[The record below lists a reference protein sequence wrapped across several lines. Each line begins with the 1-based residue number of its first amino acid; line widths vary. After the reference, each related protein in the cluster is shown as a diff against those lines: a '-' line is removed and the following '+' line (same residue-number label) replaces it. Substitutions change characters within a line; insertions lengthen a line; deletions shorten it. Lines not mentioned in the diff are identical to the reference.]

1 MPGTDNSRSDLGNL
15 PILLTILIGRGRERQ
30 EVGALLQSSPLV
42 TLTGPAGIGK
52 TRLASEV
59 ACDLAASYP
68 DGSWL
73 VSIAPLRDPDLVAG
87 SVAAALSL
95 PLRGDDH
102 ANDLVDH
109 LRSRRLLLVLDGC
122 DELIEACG
130 KLAGRLVTSCPDLRI
145 LASSRQSLDATGE
158 RAWQVCPLS
167 LHDDR
172 GSGDFPW
179 LAPGDAQRL
188 FCDRAAAADP
198 GFVPGADEMSAV
210 TEVCRQLGGVP
221 LAIELAAA
229 TVASLSVSEVASQL
243 DQGLS
248 MLSGEPA
255 LPVGHDERLQELIA
269 WAHTQLSA
277 PQQAVLRR
285 LAVFPGH
292 IGLAAA
298 EEVCC
303 DGVVG
308 REEVFEILSGLVAS
322 SFVVA
327 ELVGPHG
334 RYRLP
339 ESVQRVAQQHL
350 VEADEEAAAKERLTA
365 WCIELAHAAEPHLS
379 GSNQQEWLARLDL
392 EKHSLRAALEWTISC
407 RRVEAATGLAS
418 SLATFWRTR
427 GYLSEGCAWVEHV
440 LGLPDIDESRRAK
453 LLFVAAVLTAAQGRF
468 SAALSRAEDAVALA
482 GDPGHLR
489 PVIRAVGLVAT
500 IIATSANTGDDRR
513 ATAGVQ
519 ADLARCQKLA
529 TEALSRAESAGEED
543 ATMAALHGLATIAW
557 LGGDQERAA
566 ELWQR
571 CLALADEAGD
581 DVHAAQCLAG
591 LAALAA
597 LQGCHDRAARLFG
610 AAEGVLQTGAMA
622 EAVDPVLSYQAELGA
637 TRDALGQKAFVTAKA
652 EGGALSRGEAC
663 SYARRGRGIR
673 RRPAAGWEGLTPT
686 ELKVV
691 SAVVEGLTNRE
702 VAERLFMSPRTVTT
716 HLSRIYTKLNVRSRA
731 KLARE
736 ASARQQGAPGASK
749 HGDGQHP
756 ENT

>member
-1 MPGTDNSRSDLGNL
+1 MERASDLGNL
-15 PILLTILIGRGRERQ
+15 PTLLTSLIGRERERQ

-73 VSIAPLRDPDLVAG
+73 VSIPPLRDPDLLAA

-130 KLAGRLVTSCPDLRI
+130 KLVGRLVTTCPDLRI

-167 LHDDR
+167 LQDDR
-172 GSGDFPW
+172 ESGGASW

-188 FCDRAAAADP
+188 FCERAAAADP

-221 LAIELAAA
+221 MAIELAAA

-269 WAHTQLSA
+269 WVHTQLSA

-308 REEVFEILSGLVAS
+308 REEVFEILSGLVAR

-334 RYRLP
+334 RYRLL

-392 EKHSLRAALEWTISC
+392 EQHSLRAALEWTISC

-440 LGLPDIDESRRAK
+440 LGLPDVDESRRAK

-468 SAALSRAEDAVALA
+468 SAALSRAEDA
-482 GDPGHLR
+482 
-489 PVIRAVGLVAT
+489 
-500 IIATSANTGDDRR
+500 
-513 ATAGVQ
+513 

-529 TEALSRAESAGEED
+529 TEALSRAESAGEEE
-543 ATMAALHGLATIAW
+543 ATMAALHGLAAIAW
-557 LGGDQERAA
+557 LGGEQKRAA
-566 ELWQR
+566 ELWHR

-581 DVHAAQCLAG
+581 DVHAAHCLAG
-591 LAALAA
+591 LAALAV

-610 AAEGVLQTGAMA
+610 AAQAVLDAGVIAGS
-622 EAVDPVLSYQAELGA
+622 VDPVLPYQGELGA
-637 TRDALGQKAFVTAKA
+637 TRDALGEKAFVTATA
-652 EGGALSRGEAC
+652 EGGALSREEAR
-663 SYARRGRGIR
+663 SYARRGRGSR

-691 SAVVEGLTNRE
+691 GAVVDGLTNRE

-731 KLARE
+731 KLVRE
-736 ASARQQGAPGASK
+736 ASARQQSAMGASK
-749 HGDGQHP
+749 DGDRQHP
-756 ENT
+756 GNT